1 MNMLVFLMFDH
12 IGGLNTVFNA
22 LCMGACLI
30 IPKIKDAKTI
40 CELIEKYKI
49 MVLPSSPTF

>member
-22 LCMGACLI
+22 LCMGAVFDYSKNKRCKNYL
-30 IPKIKDAKTI
+30 
-40 CELIEKYKI
+40 
-49 MVLPSSPTF
+49 